1 MVFVHGFVH
10 PASGRSLEL
19 HLPAASADRM
29 AAALGEFTRWTDP
42 EGGKPLVVLVDNAG
56 RRVAT
61 RLEVPPTCSCA
72 GRRRAPEAAANG

>member
-1 MVFVHGFVH
+1 
-10 PASGRSLEL
+10 
-19 HLPAASADRM
+19 M